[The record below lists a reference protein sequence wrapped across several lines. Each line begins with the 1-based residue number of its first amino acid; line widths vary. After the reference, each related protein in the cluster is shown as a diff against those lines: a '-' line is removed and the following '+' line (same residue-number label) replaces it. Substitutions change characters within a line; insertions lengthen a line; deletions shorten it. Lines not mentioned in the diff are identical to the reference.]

1 MQIAEITEDITL
13 DIPIRT
19 FQARVRFE
27 FERNR
32 NEKNLDIINAL
43 IFKGTTELIESI
55 NVWKQKPH
63 IMNYFEN
70 NSLLSRKNE
79 ESKSFLR
86 SFLDSNK

>member
-1 MQIAEITEDITL
+1 M

-19 FQARVRFE
+19 FQARVRLE

-43 IFKGTTELIESI
+43 IFKGTTELIESV

-63 IMNYFEN
+63 AMNSFEN
-70 NSLLSRKNE
+70 DSLLLRKNE
-79 ESKSFLR
+79 ESKSFLQ
-86 SFLDSNK
+86 SFLNSNK